1 MLAFN
6 IKVTNAVFTNNEIKR
21 LIKVPDNALLKLAN
35 LSKDSTFLINNYNNE
50 FTINI
55 TNADAI
61 YNTWIPVYYK
71 IISLQ

>member
-21 LIKVPDNALLKLAN
+21 FIKVPDKALLKLAN

-61 YNTWIPVYYK
+61 YNA
-71 IISLQ
+71 